1 MTEENHRMTEEKLI
15 EEVREFPCIWD
26 TSSRSYKDQRARENA
41 WKLRKDLLVVK
52 ALHMYQDG
60 LYLT

>member
-1 MTEENHRMTEEKLI
+1 MTEEKLI

-41 WKLRKDLLVVK
+41 
-52 ALHMYQDG
+52 
-60 LYLT
+60 